1 MSTKLKIPQHLWQI
15 NISMGSLG
23 ASGISSAAGLFS
35 KTTLNELTC
44 SQQCEVETQYEFIG
58 CKFGNRVNDIS
69 NLDFFAIIAFHA

>member
-35 KTTLNELTC
+35 KTTLNEMTC
-44 SQQCEVETQYEFIG
+44 SQQWVRL
-58 CKFGNRVNDIS
+58 KR
-69 NLDFFAIIAFHA
+69 NLNS